1 MGCVASDDLEME
13 FWRGKGRASLLW
25 ERQLLCVAISLDV
38 TWMGGPSQ
46 SAEG

>member
-25 ERQLLCVAISLDV
+25 ERQLLCVAISLDFS
-38 TWMGGPSQ
+38 WMGDPSQ